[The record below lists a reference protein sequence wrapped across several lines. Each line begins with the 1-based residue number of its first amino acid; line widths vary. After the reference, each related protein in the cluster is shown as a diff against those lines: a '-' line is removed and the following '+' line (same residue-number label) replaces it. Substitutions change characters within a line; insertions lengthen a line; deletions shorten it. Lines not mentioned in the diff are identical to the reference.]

1 MGRTGCPVA
10 VSCRTIGSNSVFTYQ
25 KKTKNERECECEFSG
40 RIHFAKYNISKPV
53 TEFITA
59 VECLEKSVRLENP
72 RHGDRSSRLVDDD
85 CGRDFSED
93 VSYEIVHFLRETA
106 MNRLVREITNTE

>member
-25 KKTKNERECECEFSG
+25 KKTKNERECECEFSR
-40 RIHFAKYNISKPV
+40 RIHFAKYNISEPV

-59 VECLEKSVRLENP
+59 VECLEKSVGLENP
-72 RHGDRSSRLVDDD
+72 RHGDRSSRLIDDD
-85 CGRDFSED
+85 CGGGFSKD

-106 MNRLVREITNTE
+106 MNRLVCEITNTE